1 MRQLA
6 VLIALSAAAGGCSR
20 QANRGGEDEIRGVPV
35 EAASPRPEGLSSGL
49 PAAGPPA
56 NYRLTPMPGGEGH
69 ILRASFSGNARSAQA
84 ALQGFL
90 RDLGGSYFSGKPRVQ
105 AALASVDDQRAHA
118 LFAAS
123 LGGAAAAGLMMV
135 ELQDGAGRVTVLV
148 DAAERFR
155 ASLPAMARQAGG
167 ASEAA
172 PAQPKRQI
180 QWVQH
185 QFPDGSGSIQLPSD
199 WRMMS
204 AAKGAVDALGPN
216 GEVVGLGG
224 PYMVNTNSWYAQS
237 GYLVGPYM
245 RPLQALQYLYP
256 QMARQAGSRKQLVR
270 ILESQESTEQGVPMA
285 LTLYDGT
292 VNGRAYRWYEMG
304 ITRMIDQSMWTY
316 YISQVGAP
324 EEIFAREF
332 GTMVAIWQSWQ
343 ISGRLIASRLA
354 SAVESMRQAGE
365 IYRSANQSAGA
376 TYDRT
381 NRAWSLYMRGNELVE
396 HMPSGGR
403 GEVDQNYAQRMV
415 ERLNEAEGGQTW
427 RVVPMRDY

>member
-1 MRQLA
+1 M
-6 VLIALSAAAGGCSR
+6 
-20 QANRGGEDEIRGVPV
+20 
-35 EAASPRPEGLSSGL
+35 
-49 PAAGPPA
+49 
-56 NYRLTPMPGGEGH
+56 
-69 ILRASFSGNARSAQA
+69 
-84 ALQGFL
+84 
-90 RDLGGSYFSGKPRVQ
+90 
-105 AALASVDDQRAHA
+105 
-118 LFAAS
+118 
-123 LGGAAAAGLMMV
+123 
-135 ELQDGAGRVTVLV
+135 
-148 DAAERFR
+148 
-155 ASLPAMARQAGG
+155 
-167 ASEAA
+167 
-172 PAQPKRQI
+172 
-180 QWVQH
+180 QH

-199 WRMMS
+199 WRMVS

-245 RPLQALQYLYP
+245 RPLQALQSLYP
-256 QMARQAGSRKQLVR
+256 QMARQAAQTGISEATGSHLGVAGIDRAGCADGVHALR
-270 ILESQESTEQGVPMA
+270 RHGERAGVP
-285 LTLYDGT
+285 LVCELD
-292 VNGRAYRWYEMG
+292 
-304 ITRMIDQSMWTY
+304 ITRMIDQSMWTFY
-316 YISQVGAP
+316 VSQVGAP

-332 GTMVAIWQSWQ
+332 GTMIAIWQSWQ

-396 HMPSGGR
+396 HLPSGGR

>member
-20 QANRGGEDEIRGVPV
+20 QAGRGGADEIRGVPV
-35 EAASPRPEGLSSGL
+35 ETAGSRPEGL
-49 PAAGPPA
+49 PAAAPPA
-56 NYRLTPMPGGEGH
+56 NYQLTQMPGGEGR
-69 ILRASFSGNARSAQA
+69 ILRASFSGNARSAQT

-90 RDLGGSYFSGKPRVQ
+90 TDLGSSYFSGKPRVQ
-105 AALASVDDQRAHA
+105 AALASADDQRAQA

-155 ASLPAMARQAGG
+155 ASLPAMARQVGG
-167 ASEAA
+167 GSETA

-199 WRMMS
+199 WRMVS

-256 QMARQAGSRKQLVR
+256 QMARQAAQAGYQKQLVR
-270 ILESQESTEQGVPMA
+270 ILETQETTEQGVPMA
-285 LTLYDGT
+285 YTLYDGT
-292 VNGRAYRWYEMG
+292 VNGRAYRWYELD
-304 ITRMIDQSMWTY
+304 ITRMIDQSMWTFY
-316 YISQVGAP
+316 LSQVGAP

-332 GTMVAIWQSWQ
+332 GTMIAIWQSWQ

-396 HMPSGGR
+396 HLPSGGR